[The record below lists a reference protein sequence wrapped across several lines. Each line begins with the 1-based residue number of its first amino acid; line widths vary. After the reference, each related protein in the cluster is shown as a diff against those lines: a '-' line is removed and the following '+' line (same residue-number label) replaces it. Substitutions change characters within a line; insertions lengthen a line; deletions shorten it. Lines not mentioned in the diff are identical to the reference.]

1 MIQLHRI
8 DPFLPSFILYI
19 QCLVENN
26 VLSGVG
32 SARLGHIHLKLCN
45 NSSSNICLNLK
56 LDFLG
61 ILGHRQIREK
71 TFQKLPRIDEGRPSA
86 PERIVFIHRQLTVNC
101 YDKCPPDDE

>member
-1 MIQLHRI
+1 MLVAVDLVTFTSNCATIEK
-8 DPFLPSFILYI
+8 FI
-19 QCLVENN
+19 VEY
-26 VLSGVG
+26 LLEFEIG
-32 SARLGHIHLKLCN
+32 
-45 NSSSNICLNLK
+45 
-56 LDFLG
+56 FLG